1 MFSLVG
7 DPYPNLHLLSPW
19 LDHQLVWFSEKHSCL
34 FLRAAID
41 EHHWTCSL
49 GFHSALSEYSVCPSQ
64 VNYILTHNAHIH
76 IRYCGVLDM
85 STSHLSKITLFLPHS
100 CPSLYH
106 LFFTSS
112 SPLLHP
118 LRCNGPEGFHS
129 SGVYS
134 GLLNRKTGFSG
145 SDKVGHGKSCLLVN

>member
-1 MFSLVG
+1 MNTIGHAHLAFT
-7 DPYPNLHLLSPW
+7 LHS
-19 LDHQLVWFSEKHSCL
+19 VS
-34 FLRAAID
+34 IVY
-41 EHHWTCSL
+41 
-49 GFHSALSEYSVCPSQ
+49 ALHK
-64 VNYILTHNAHIH
+64 LTTSSHNTHIH

-134 GLLNRKTGFSG
+134 GLLNRKTGLSG